1 MSSDTFYIEIRS
13 IDGDTVEMLCT
24 TSTAGGVND
33 YALTRSFA
41 LMALEDGMPYPGDN
55 PTPLQKAMR
64 EVGGPTPPVW
74 EQNFHREHV
83 GKFIAS
89 TELVERI
96 GIVVDER
103 AWQDGRFNGGD
114 DREAEKNFPSH
125 KFVLRARVTDP
136 KYLEGLTVGSVH
148 GTTAFDSWWDDPV
161 RQSSAEMDAIE
172 ARASYW
178 FPPSKKA
185 APKKTAPKKAAK
197 KTAPKKAAKKTA
209 PKKAAKKTAPKKAA
223 KKTAPKKAA
232 KKTAPKKAAKKTAP
246 KKAAKKAAPK
256 KAAKKAAPKKAAK
269 KAAPKKAAPKKASKK
284 TATKKAAPKK
294 ASKKTAKTTAA

>member
-13 IDGDTVEMLCT
+13 IEGDTVEMLCT

-41 LMALEDGMPYPGDN
+41 LMALEDGMPYAGDN

-74 EQNFHREHV
+74 EQGFHREHV

-103 AWQDGRFNGGD
+103 AWRDGRFNGGD
-114 DREAEKNFPSH
+114 DREAEKDFPSH

-161 RQSSAEMDAIE
+161 RQSRAETDAIT
-172 ARASYW
+172 ARASRW

-185 APKKTAPKKAAK
+185 ATKKAATKKTAKKA
-197 KTAPKKAAKKTA
+197 TT
-209 PKKAAKKTAPKKAA
+209 
-223 KKTAPKKAA
+223 
-232 KKTAPKKAAKKTAP
+232 

-256 KAAKKAAPKKAAK
+256 KTAKKAAKKTTKKAAPKKTAKKAATKKTAKKTTNKKTAKKAAPKKATKKTMNQKTATKKTAK
-269 KAAPKKAAPKKASKK
+269 KAAPKKTAKK
-284 TATKKAAPKK
+284 TAT
-294 ASKKTAKTTAA
+294 

>member
-13 IDGDTVEMLCT
+13 IEGDTVEMLCT

-96 GIVVDER
+96 GIIVDER

-161 RQSSAEMDAIE
+161 RQSRAEMEAIE
-172 ARASYW
+172 DRASYW
-178 FPPSKKA
+178 SPPS
-185 APKKTAPKKAAK
+185 
-197 KTAPKKAAKKTA
+197 
-209 PKKAAKKTAPKKAA
+209 
-223 KKTAPKKAA
+223 
-232 KKTAPKKAAKKTAP
+232 
-246 KKAAKKAAPK
+246 
-256 KAAKKAAPKKAAK
+256 K
-269 KAAPKKAAPKKASKK
+269 KAAPKKAAPKKTAKKK
-284 TATKKAAPKK
+284 TAKKKTTNKKAAKKTTNKKAPKKAPKKKAPKKTTNKKTAKKAAPKKTAKKAVAKKPATKKAAPRK
-294 ASKKTAKTTAA
+294 ASKKTAKKTAPPTSA